1 MMSRGVGINVMDRLR
16 VDSPDRKNA
25 WKEEKERKLAKL
37 KQLRAEREK
46 RRRDQLTK
54 EAQEAAVRASN
65 VPRDDQDLDKMLSL
79 LGVAPV
85 SDKSITKSLGLSDE
99 SKDICT
105 TSFILQQPT
114 AKTVHLDEVLSSM
127 SSMSS
132 EPGADQTGSPDK
144 SLEANSTSSP
154 RTPSKKQPQL
164 SVVSVQAT
172 NIPPRETVTYTKGVQ
187 TSASGDGHGYYEDW
201 WRPRKA
207 HAFDYY
213 VLTYDDPQ
221 AEEEDNSLT
230 MLDTPPIY
238 GGGHN
243 RHLPPGILPTG
254 MPTVQDVKPALATE
268 AEKKIE
274 EEKPEPP
281 RELSDE
287 EKQMVMMTEE
297 FHSFFDRTTRIME
310 RALAED
316 ANIFVDYSHD
326 YEEDGEANENG
337 GVKLSLNRWFF
348 DERWSRNRCITCMDW
363 SPQYPELLV
372 ASYNNNEDSPH
383 DPDGVALVWNT
394 KFKKDTPE
402 YIFHCQS
409 PVMSATFARFH
420 PNLIIGGTYS
430 GQIVLW
436 DNRSQKR
443 TPVQRSPLSAAAHTH
458 PVYCMKVVGTQN
470 AHNLISVSTDGK
482 MCSWSLDMLS
492 QPQESMEL
500 QHKQSR
506 AVAVTCMAFPHGDV
520 NNFIVGSEEGAVF
533 TACRH
538 GSKAGIVDAYEG
550 HQGPVTGISTHSTL
564 GPIDFSHLF
573 LTSSIDWTVKL
584 WSVKHWSMK
593 ETKPLYSFEDN
604 GDYVYEVAWSPIHP
618 ALFTAVDGSGRIDLW
633 NLNQDTEVPTAST
646 VVEGSPALNRVSWTN
661 SGQQI
666 TVGDDMG
673 KIWIYDVGEQLAIPR
688 ADDWARLVHTMGEL
702 KNNQADD
709 DQSTRHYDSSFSSL
723 TSLSSSPLR

>member
-1 MMSRGVGINVMDRLR
+1 MS
-16 VDSPDRKNA
+16 DRKA
-25 WKEEKERKLAKL
+25 ELERKKAKLMALREEKERRK
-37 KQLRAEREK
+37 REK
-46 RRRDQLTK
+46 EQK
-54 EAQEAAVRASN
+54 EAQEAAARASN
-65 VPRDDQDLDKMLSL
+65 APRDDQDLDKVLAS

-85 SDKSITKSLGLSDE
+85 SD
-99 SKDICT
+99 
-105 TSFILQQPT
+105 
-114 AKTVHLDEVLSSM
+114 VLLSM
-127 SSMSS
+127 SSTTS
-132 EPGADQTGSPDK
+132 ESGGDPTASPDK
-144 SLEANSTSSP
+144 SLEANASASP
-154 RTPSKKQPQL
+154 RTPSKKPPTL

-172 NIPPRETVTYTKGVQ
+172 NIPPKETVTYSKGIQ
-187 TSASGDGHGYYEDW
+187 TSGSGDGH
-201 WRPRKA
+201 A

-221 AEEEDNSLT
+221 AEEEDSSLT
-230 MLDTPPIY
+230 LLDTPPMF
-238 GGGHN
+238 GSGSH

-254 MPTVQDVKPALATE
+254 MPTVQDFKPAIATE
-268 AEKKIE
+268 QEKKQE
-274 EEKPEPP
+274 EVKPEPP

-287 EKQMVMMTEE
+287 EKQTVMMTEE
-297 FHSFFDRTTRIME
+297 FHGFFDRTSRIIE

-316 ANIFVDYSHD
+316 TNIFVDYSHD
-326 YEEDGEANENG
+326 YEEDGEANESG
-337 GVKLSLNRWFF
+337 GVKLSLNRWFY

-372 ASYNNNEDSPH
+372 ASYNNNDDSPH

-420 PNLIIGGTYS
+420 PNLIVGGTYS

-482 MCSWSLDMLS
+482 MCSWSLDMFS

-506 AVAVTCMAFPHGDV
+506 PVAVTCMAFPHGDV

-550 HQGPVTGISTHSTL
+550 HQGPVTGISTHSTP
-564 GPIDFSHLF
+564 GSIDFSHLF

-584 WSVKHWSMK
+584 WSVKVNKH
-593 ETKPLYSFEDN
+593 LYPPWCVC
-604 GDYVYEVAWSPIHP
+604 VYACV
-618 ALFTAVDGSGRIDLW
+618 
-633 NLNQDTEVPTAST
+633 
-646 VVEGSPALNRVSWTN
+646 
-661 SGQQI
+661 
-666 TVGDDMG
+666 
-673 KIWIYDVGEQLAIPR
+673 
-688 ADDWARLVHTMGEL
+688 
-702 KNNQADD
+702 
-709 DQSTRHYDSSFSSL
+709 
-723 TSLSSSPLR
+723 

>member
-1 MMSRGVGINVMDRLR
+1 MASGGGVNIMERLQQSTNEAR
-16 VDSPDRKNA
+16 QNFWRQ
-25 WKEEKERKLAKL
+25 EKERKLAKL
-37 KQLRAEREK
+37 KQLKEEREK
-46 RRRDQLTK
+46 RRKGHLSR
-54 EAQEAAVRASN
+54 EAQEAAQRAASQ
-65 VPRDDQDLDKMLSL
+65 PRDDQQDVDKMLSS

-85 SDKSITKSLGLSDE
+85 S
-99 SKDICT
+99 
-105 TSFILQQPT
+105 
-114 AKTVHLDEVLSSM
+114 EVLSSM

-132 EPGADQTGSPDK
+132 EPGADQTGTPDK
-144 SLEANSTSSP
+144 SLELNFQASP
-154 RTPSKKQPQL
+154 RMHSRRKPQL

-187 TSASGDGHGYYEDW
+187 TTASGDSH
-201 WRPRKA
+201 
-207 HAFDYY
+207 
-213 VLTYDDPQ
+213 VLTYDE
-221 AEEEDNSLT
+221 AEDEDNSLT
-230 MLDTPPIY
+230 ALDTPPIF

-254 MPTVQDVKPALATE
+254 MPQVQDVTPALASE
-268 AEKKIE
+268 EKKKE
-274 EEKPEPP
+274 EEPAKPP

-287 EKQMVMMTEE
+287 EKQMLILTEE
-297 FHSFFDRTTRIME
+297 FHSFFDRSTRIVE
-310 RALAED
+310 RALAEEHD
-316 ANIFVDYSHD
+316 IFVDYSHD
-326 YEEDGEANENG
+326 HDDDQAGTENG
-337 GVKLSLNRWFF
+337 GVKLSLNRFFF
-348 DERWSRNRCITCMDW
+348 DERWSRNRSITCMDW

-443 TPVQRSPLSAAAHTH
+443 TPVQRSPLSASAHTH
-458 PVYCMKVVGTQN
+458 PVYCMRVVGTQN

-506 AVAVTCMAFPHGDV
+506 AVAVTSLAFPHGDV

-538 GSKAGIVDAYEG
+538 GSKAGIVDVYEG
-550 HQGPVTGISTHSTL
+550 HQGPVTGVATHATP
-564 GPIDFSHLF
+564 GTIDFSHLF

-584 WSVKHWSMK
+584 WSMKHWSLK

-604 GDYVYEVAWSPIHP
+604 GEYVYDVAWSPIHP
-618 ALFTAVDGSGRIDLW
+618 ALFTTVDGSGRIDLW
-633 NLNQDTEVPTAST
+633 NLNLDTEVPTAST
-646 VVEGSPALNRVSWTN
+646 FIEGCPALNRVSWTN

-666 TVGDDMG
+666 TVGDDVG
-673 KIWIYDVGEQLAIPR
+673 KIWIYDVGEQLALPR
-688 ADDWARLVHTMGEL
+688 ADDWARLVHTLGEL
-702 KNNQADD
+702 KNNQADEE
-709 DQSTRHYDSSFSSL
+709 QSTRHYESSLSSL
-723 TSLSSSPLR
+723 TSMSSSLR

>member
-1 MMSRGVGINVMDRLR
+1 MSQGVGINAMDCLRL
-16 VDSPDRKNA
+16 DSPDRRTA

-37 KQLRAEREK
+37 KQLRAEREN
-46 RRRDQLTK
+46 RRRKQLEK
-54 EAQEAAVRASN
+54 EAQEAAVRASS
-65 VPRDDQDLDKMLSL
+65 VPRDDQDLDKMLSS

-85 SDKSITKSLGLSDE
+85 S
-99 SKDICT
+99 
-105 TSFILQQPT
+105 
-114 AKTVHLDEVLSSM
+114 EVLSSM

-132 EPGADQTGSPDK
+132 EPGGDHSGSPDK
-144 SLEANSTSSP
+144 SLEANSTASP

-172 NIPPRETVTYTKGVQ
+172 NIPPRETVTYAKGVQ
-187 TSASGDGHGYYEDW
+187 TSGSGDGH
-201 WRPRKA
+201 
-207 HAFDYY
+207 

-268 AEKKIE
+268 AEKKVE
-274 EEKPEPP
+274 EEKPQPP

-287 EKQMVMMTEE
+287 EKQMLMMTEE
-297 FHSFFDRTTRIME
+297 FHSFFDRSTRILE

-326 YEEDGEANENG
+326 YEEDGEANESG
-337 GVKLSLNRWFF
+337 GIKLSLNRWFY

-443 TPVQRSPLSAAAHTH
+443 TPVQRSPLSASAHTH

-550 HQGPVTGISTHSTL
+550 HQGPVTGISTHSTP

-584 WSVKHWSMK
+584 WSVK

-618 ALFTAVDGSGRIDLW
+618 ALFTTVDGSGRIDLW

-673 KIWIYDVGEQLAIPR
+673 KIWIYDVGEQLALPR

>member
-1 MMSRGVGINVMDRLR
+1 MA
-16 VDSPDRKNA
+16 DRKA
-25 WKEEKERKLAKL
+25 ELERKKAKLMALREEKERRK
-37 KQLRAEREK
+37 REK
-46 RRRDQLTK
+46 EQK

-85 SDKSITKSLGLSDE
+85 S
-99 SKDICT
+99 
-105 TSFILQQPT
+105 
-114 AKTVHLDEVLSSM
+114 EVLSSM

-187 TSASGDGHGYYEDW
+187 TSASGDGHGDGILAQIRSKY
-201 WRPRKA
+201 
-207 HAFDYY
+207 HSML
-213 VLTYDDPQ
+213 LTYDDPQ

-584 WSVKHWSMK
+584 WSVK

>member
-1 MMSRGVGINVMDRLR
+1 MMA
-16 VDSPDRKNA
+16 DRKA
-25 WKEEKERKLAKL
+25 ELERKKAKLMALREEKERRK
-37 KQLRAEREK
+37 REK
-46 RRRDQLTK
+46 EQK
-54 EAQEAAVRASN
+54 EAQEAALRASN
-65 VPRDDQDLDKMLSL
+65 QPRDDQQDLDKMLSS

-85 SDKSITKSLGLSDE
+85 S
-99 SKDICT
+99 
-105 TSFILQQPT
+105 
-114 AKTVHLDEVLSSM
+114 EVLSSM

-132 EPGADQTGSPDK
+132 EAGGDQTASPDK
-144 SLEANSTSSP
+144 SLEANASASP
-154 RTPSKKQPQL
+154 RTPSKRPPQL

-172 NIPPRETVTYTKGVQ
+172 NIPPRETVVYTKGVQ
-187 TSASGDGHGYYEDW
+187 TSTSGDG
-201 WRPRKA
+201 PA

-213 VLTYDDPQ
+213 GDGILAQIRSKYHNMP
-221 AEEEDNSLT
+221 EEEDNSLT
-230 MLDTPPIY
+230 MLDTPPMY
-238 GGGHN
+238 GRGHN

-254 MPTVQDVKPALATE
+254 MPQVQDVKPALATE

-274 EEKPEPP
+274 EEKPQPA

-287 EKQMVMMTEE
+287 EKQMLMMTEE
-297 FHSFFDRTTRIME
+297 FHTFFDRSTRIVE
-310 RALAED
+310 RALCED

-326 YEEDGEANENG
+326 HEEDGEASENG
-337 GVKLSLNRWFF
+337 GVKLSLNRWFY

-506 AVAVTCMAFPHGDV
+506 AVAVTCLAFPHGDV

-550 HQGPVTGISTHSTL
+550 HQGPVTGVSTHSTP

-584 WSVKHWSMK
+584 WSVK

-604 GDYVYEVAWSPIHP
+604 GDYVYDVAWSPIHP
-618 ALFTAVDGSGRIDLW
+618 ALFTSVDGTGRIDLW

-646 VVEGSPALNRVSWTN
+646 YVEGNPALNRVSWTN
-661 SGQQI
+661 SGTQI
-666 TVGDDMG
+666 TVGDDLG
-673 KIWIYDVGEQLAIPR
+673 KIWIYDVGEQLAAPR

-709 DQSTRHYDSSFSSL
+709 DQSTRHYESTFSSL

>member
-201 WRPRKA
+201 WRPRK
-207 HAFDYY
+207 
-213 VLTYDDPQ
+213 

>member
-1 MMSRGVGINVMDRLR
+1 MMSQGVGINAMDRLR
-16 VDSPDRKNA
+16 LDSPDRRTA

-37 KQLRAEREK
+37 KQLRAEREN
-46 RRRDQLTK
+46 RRRKQLEK
-54 EAQEAAVRASN
+54 EAQEAAVRASS
-65 VPRDDQDLDKMLSL
+65 VPRDDQDLDKMLSS

-85 SDKSITKSLGLSDE
+85 S
-99 SKDICT
+99 
-105 TSFILQQPT
+105 
-114 AKTVHLDEVLSSM
+114 EVLSSM

-132 EPGADQTGSPDK
+132 EPGGDHSGSPDK
-144 SLEANSTSSP
+144 SLEANSTASP

-172 NIPPRETVTYTKGVQ
+172 NIPPRETVTYAKGVQ
-187 TSASGDGHGYYEDW
+187 TSGSGDGHGDGILAQIRSKYHSM
-201 WRPRKA
+201 P
-207 HAFDYY
+207 
-213 VLTYDDPQ
+213 
-221 AEEEDNSLT
+221 EEEDNSLT

-268 AEKKIE
+268 AEKKVE
-274 EEKPEPP
+274 EEKPQPP

-287 EKQMVMMTEE
+287 EKQMLMMTEE
-297 FHSFFDRTTRIME
+297 FHSFFDRSTRILE

-326 YEEDGEANENG
+326 YEEDGEANESG
-337 GVKLSLNRWFF
+337 GIKLSLNRWFY

-443 TPVQRSPLSAAAHTH
+443 TPVQRSPLSASAHTH

-550 HQGPVTGISTHSTL
+550 HQGPVTGISTHSTP

-618 ALFTAVDGSGRIDLW
+618 ALFTTVDGSGRIDLW

-673 KIWIYDVGEQLAIPR
+673 KIWIYDVGEQLALPR

>member
-1 MMSRGVGINVMDRLR
+1 MS
-16 VDSPDRKNA
+16 DRKA
-25 WKEEKERKLAKL
+25 ELERKKAKLMALREEKERRK
-37 KQLRAEREK
+37 REK
-46 RRRDQLTK
+46 EQK
-54 EAQEAAVRASN
+54 EAQEAAVRASTA
-65 VPRDDQDLDKMLSL
+65 PRNEQDLDTVLTS

-85 SDKSITKSLGLSDE
+85 S
-99 SKDICT
+99 
-105 TSFILQQPT
+105 
-114 AKTVHLDEVLSSM
+114 VVLNSM

-132 EPGADQTGSPDK
+132 DPGDQTASPDK
-144 SLEANSTSSP
+144 SLEANATASP

-172 NIPPRETVTYTKGVQ
+172 NIPPRETVTYAKGVQ
-187 TSASGDGHGYYEDW
+187 TSGSGDGH
-201 WRPRKA
+201 A

-221 AEEEDNSLT
+221 AEEEENSLT
-230 MLDTPPIY
+230 MLDTPPMF

-254 MPTVQDVKPALATE
+254 MPTVQDVKPALAIE
-268 AEKKIE
+268 AEAKIK

-287 EKQMVMMTEE
+287 EKQMLMMTEE
-297 FHSFFDRTTRIME
+297 FHSFFDRSTRVME

-326 YEEDGEANENG
+326 YEEDGEANETG
-337 GVKLSLNRWFF
+337 GVKLSLNRWFY

-409 PVMSATFARFH
+409 AVMSATFARFH

-506 AVAVTCMAFPHGDV
+506 PVAVTCMAFPHGDV

-550 HQGPVTGISTHSTL
+550 HQGPVTGISTHSTP

-584 WSVKHWSMK
+584 WSVK

-618 ALFTAVDGSGRIDLW
+618 ALFTTVDGSGRIDLW

-646 VVEGSPALNRVSWTN
+646 VVEGNPALNRVSWTN

-673 KIWIYDVGEQLAIPR
+673 KIWIYDVGEQLALPR

-709 DQSTRHYDSSFSSL
+709 DHSTRHYDSAFSSL
-723 TSLSSSPLR
+723 SSLASSPLR

>member
-1 MMSRGVGINVMDRLR
+1 MALR
-16 VDSPDRKNA
+16 
-25 WKEEKERKLAKL
+25 EEKERRK
-37 KQLRAEREK
+37 REK
-46 RRRDQLTK
+46 EQK
-54 EAQEAAVRASN
+54 EAQEAAVRASTA
-65 VPRDDQDLDKMLSL
+65 PRNEQDLDTVLTS

-85 SDKSITKSLGLSDE
+85 S
-99 SKDICT
+99 
-105 TSFILQQPT
+105 
-114 AKTVHLDEVLSSM
+114 VVLNSM

-132 EPGADQTGSPDK
+132 DPGDQTASPDK
-144 SLEANSTSSP
+144 SLEANATASP

-172 NIPPRETVTYTKGVQ
+172 NIPPRETVTYAKGVQ
-187 TSASGDGHGYYEDW
+187 TSGSGDGH
-201 WRPRKA
+201 A

-230 MLDTPPIY
+230 MLDTPPMF

-254 MPTVQDVKPALATE
+254 MPTVQDVKPALAIE
-268 AEKKIE
+268 AEANKIK

-287 EKQMVMMTEE
+287 EKQMLMMTEE
-297 FHSFFDRTTRIME
+297 FHSFFDRSTRVME

-326 YEEDGEANENG
+326 YEEDGEANETG
-337 GVKLSLNRWFF
+337 GVKLSLNRWFY

-409 PVMSATFARFH
+409 AVMSATFARFH

-506 AVAVTCMAFPHGDV
+506 PVAVTCMAFPHGDV

-550 HQGPVTGISTHSTL
+550 HQGPVTGISTHSTP

-584 WSVKHWSMK
+584 WSVK

-618 ALFTAVDGSGRIDLW
+618 ALFTTVDGSGRIDLW

-646 VVEGSPALNRVSWTN
+646 VVEGNPALNRVSWTN

-673 KIWIYDVGEQLAIPR
+673 KIWIYDVGEQLALPR

-709 DQSTRHYDSSFSSL
+709 DHSTRHYDSAFSSL
-723 TSLSSSPLR
+723 SSLASSPLR

>member
-1 MMSRGVGINVMDRLR
+1 MDRLR
-16 VDSPDRKNA
+16 VDSPDRKTM

-46 RRRDQLTK
+46 RRRDQLSR

-65 VPRDDQDLDKMLSL
+65 APRDDQQDLDKMLSS

-85 SDKSITKSLGLSDE
+85 S
-99 SKDICT
+99 
-105 TSFILQQPT
+105 
-114 AKTVHLDEVLSSM
+114 EVLSSM

-132 EPGADQTGSPDK
+132 EPGQDLTGSPDK
-144 SLEANSTSSP
+144 SLEGNATASP
-154 RTPSKKQPQL
+154 RTPSKRPPQL

-187 TSASGDGHGYYEDW
+187 TSSSGDGH
-201 WRPRKA
+201 
-207 HAFDYY
+207 
-213 VLTYDDPQ
+213 

-230 MLDTPPIY
+230 MLDTPPMF

-254 MPTVQDVKPALATE
+254 MPQVQDVKPALAPE
-268 AEKKIE
+268 AEKKVE
-274 EEKPEPP
+274 EEKPKPP

-287 EKQMVMMTEE
+287 EKQMLMMTEE
-297 FHSFFDRTTRIME
+297 FHSFFDHSTRIIE

-316 ANIFVDYSHD
+316 TNIFADYSHD
-326 YEEDGEANENG
+326 HEEDGEANENG
-337 GVKLSLNRWFF
+337 GVKLSLNRWFY

-394 KFKKDTPE
+394 KFKKETPE

-443 TPVQRSPLSAAAHTH
+443 TPVQRSPLSASAHTH

-470 AHNLISVSTDGK
+470 AHNLISASTDGK

-506 AVAVTCMAFPHGDV
+506 AVAVTSLAFPHGDV

-550 HQGPVTGISTHSTL
+550 HQGPVTGVSTHATM

-584 WSVKHWSMK
+584 WSVK

-604 GDYVYEVAWSPIHP
+604 GDYVYDVAWSPIHP

-646 VVEGSPALNRVSWTN
+646 YVDGNPALNRVSWTN

-673 KIWIYDVGEQLAIPR
+673 KIWIYDVGEQLALPR
-688 ADDWARLVHTMGEL
+688 ADEWARLVHTMGEL

-723 TSLSSSPLR
+723 TSLASSPLR

>member
-1 MMSRGVGINVMDRLR
+1 MMSQGVGINAMDRLR
-16 VDSPDRKNA
+16 LDSPDRRTA

-37 KQLRAEREK
+37 KQLRAEREN
-46 RRRDQLTK
+46 RRRKQLEK
-54 EAQEAAVRASN
+54 EAQEAAVRASS
-65 VPRDDQDLDKMLSL
+65 VPRDDQDLDKMLSS

-85 SDKSITKSLGLSDE
+85 S
-99 SKDICT
+99 
-105 TSFILQQPT
+105 
-114 AKTVHLDEVLSSM
+114 EVLSSM

-132 EPGADQTGSPDK
+132 EPGGDHSGSPDK
-144 SLEANSTSSP
+144 SLEANSTASP

-172 NIPPRETVTYTKGVQ
+172 NIPPRETVTYAKGVQ
-187 TSASGDGHGYYEDW
+187 TSGSGDGHGYYEDW

-213 VLTYDDPQ
+213 DEYNLNPALEWDDEFT

-268 AEKKIE
+268 AEKKVE
-274 EEKPEPP
+274 EEKPQPP

-287 EKQMVMMTEE
+287 EKQMLMMTEE
-297 FHSFFDRTTRIME
+297 FHSFFDRSTRILE

-326 YEEDGEANENG
+326 YEEDGEANESG
-337 GVKLSLNRWFF
+337 GIKLSLNRWFY

-443 TPVQRSPLSAAAHTH
+443 TPVQRSPLSASAHTH

-550 HQGPVTGISTHSTL
+550 HQGPVTGISTHSTP

-584 WSVKHWSMK
+584 WSVK

-618 ALFTAVDGSGRIDLW
+618 ALFTTVDGSGRIDLW

-673 KIWIYDVGEQLAIPR
+673 KIWIYDVGEQLALPR

>member
-1 MMSRGVGINVMDRLR
+1 MS
-16 VDSPDRKNA
+16 DRKA
-25 WKEEKERKLAKL
+25 ELERKKAKLMALREEKERRK
-37 KQLRAEREK
+37 REK
-46 RRRDQLTK
+46 EQK
-54 EAQEAAVRASN
+54 EAQEAAARASN
-65 VPRDDQDLDKMLSL
+65 APRDDQDLDKVLAS

-85 SDKSITKSLGLSDE
+85 SD
-99 SKDICT
+99 
-105 TSFILQQPT
+105 
-114 AKTVHLDEVLSSM
+114 VLLSM
-127 SSMSS
+127 SSTTS
-132 EPGADQTGSPDK
+132 ESGGDPTASPDK
-144 SLEANSTSSP
+144 SLEANASASP
-154 RTPSKKQPQL
+154 RTPSKKPPTL

-172 NIPPRETVTYTKGVQ
+172 NIPPKETVTYSKGIQ
-187 TSASGDGHGYYEDW
+187 TSGSGDGH
-201 WRPRKA
+201 
-207 HAFDYY
+207 

-221 AEEEDNSLT
+221 AEEEDSSLT
-230 MLDTPPIY
+230 LLDTPPMF
-238 GGGHN
+238 GSGSH

-254 MPTVQDVKPALATE
+254 MPNVQDFKPAIATE
-268 AEKKIE
+268 QEKKQE
-274 EEKPEPP
+274 EVKPEPP

-287 EKQMVMMTEE
+287 EKQTVMMTEE
-297 FHSFFDRTTRIME
+297 FHGFFDRTSRIIE

-316 ANIFVDYSHD
+316 TNIFVDYSHD
-326 YEEDGEANENG
+326 YEEDGEANEAG
-337 GVKLSLNRWFF
+337 GVKLSLNRWFY

-372 ASYNNNEDSPH
+372 ASYNNNDDSPH

-420 PNLIIGGTYS
+420 PNLIVGGTYS

-482 MCSWSLDMLS
+482 MCSWSLDMFS

-506 AVAVTCMAFPHGDV
+506 PVAVTCMAFPHGDV

-550 HQGPVTGISTHSTL
+550 HQGPVTGISTHSTP
-564 GPIDFSHLF
+564 GSIDFSHLF

-584 WSVKHWSMK
+584 WSVK

-618 ALFTAVDGSGRIDLW
+618 ALFTTVDGSGRIDLW

-646 VVEGSPALNRVSWTN
+646 VVEGNPALNRVSWTN

-673 KIWIYDVGEQLAIPR
+673 KIWIYDVGEQLALPR
-688 ADDWARLVHTMGEL
+688 ADDWARLVHTLGEL
-702 KNNQADD
+702 KNNQTDD
-709 DQSTRHYDSSFSSL
+709 DHSTRHYESSFSSL

>member
-1 MMSRGVGINVMDRLR
+1 MMSQGVGINAMDRLR
-16 VDSPDRKNA
+16 LDSPDRRTA

-37 KQLRAEREK
+37 KQLRAEREN
-46 RRRDQLTK
+46 RRRKQLEK
-54 EAQEAAVRASN
+54 EAQEAAVRASS
-65 VPRDDQDLDKMLSL
+65 VPRDDQDLDKMLSS

-85 SDKSITKSLGLSDE
+85 S
-99 SKDICT
+99 
-105 TSFILQQPT
+105 
-114 AKTVHLDEVLSSM
+114 EVLSSM

-132 EPGADQTGSPDK
+132 EPGGDHSGSPDK
-144 SLEANSTSSP
+144 SLEANSTASP

-172 NIPPRETVTYTKGVQ
+172 NIPPRETVTYAKGVQ
-187 TSASGDGHGYYEDW
+187 TSGSGDGH
-201 WRPRKA
+201 A

-213 VLTYDDPQ
+213 GDGILAQIRSKYHSMP
-221 AEEEDNSLT
+221 EEEDNSLT

-268 AEKKIE
+268 AEKKVE
-274 EEKPEPP
+274 EEKPQPP

-287 EKQMVMMTEE
+287 EKQMLMMTEE
-297 FHSFFDRTTRIME
+297 FHSFFDRSTRILE

-326 YEEDGEANENG
+326 YEEDGEANESG
-337 GVKLSLNRWFF
+337 GIKLSLNRWFY

-443 TPVQRSPLSAAAHTH
+443 TPVQRSPLSASAHTH

-550 HQGPVTGISTHSTL
+550 HQGPVTGISTHSTP

-618 ALFTAVDGSGRIDLW
+618 ALFTTVDGSGRIDLW

-673 KIWIYDVGEQLAIPR
+673 KIWIYDVGEQLALPR

>member
-1 MMSRGVGINVMDRLR
+1 MMSQGVGINAMDRLR
-16 VDSPDRKNA
+16 LDSPDRRTA

-37 KQLRAEREK
+37 KQLRAEREN
-46 RRRDQLTK
+46 RRRKQLEK
-54 EAQEAAVRASN
+54 EAQEAAVRASS
-65 VPRDDQDLDKMLSL
+65 VPRDDQDLDKMLSS

-85 SDKSITKSLGLSDE
+85 S
-99 SKDICT
+99 
-105 TSFILQQPT
+105 
-114 AKTVHLDEVLSSM
+114 EVLSSM

-132 EPGADQTGSPDK
+132 EPGGDHSGSPDK
-144 SLEANSTSSP
+144 SLEANSTASP

-172 NIPPRETVTYTKGVQ
+172 NIPPRETVTYAKGVQ
-187 TSASGDGHGYYEDW
+187 TSGSGDGH
-201 WRPRKA
+201 
-207 HAFDYY
+207 
-213 VLTYDDPQ
+213 

-268 AEKKIE
+268 AEKKVE
-274 EEKPEPP
+274 EEKPQPP

-287 EKQMVMMTEE
+287 EKQMLMMTEE
-297 FHSFFDRTTRIME
+297 FHSFFDRSTRILE

-326 YEEDGEANENG
+326 YEEDGEANESG
-337 GVKLSLNRWFF
+337 GIKLSLNRWFY

-443 TPVQRSPLSAAAHTH
+443 TPVQRSPLSASAHTH

-550 HQGPVTGISTHSTL
+550 HQGPVTGISTHSTP

-584 WSVKHWSMK
+584 WSVK

-618 ALFTAVDGSGRIDLW
+618 ALFTTVDGSGRIDLW

-673 KIWIYDVGEQLAIPR
+673 KIWIYDVGEQLALPR